1 MNNVCEPYV
10 RRRAIRHM
18 EKGRVVIFAAGTGN
32 PFFTTDTAAAL
43 RAAEMMCDA
52 MLKATQVDGVYSAD
66 PKKVPNAIR
75 YDSLSYHQVLAE
87 NLQVMD
93 AAAISLSPRKPH
105 PDPGVFPGR
114 QGRLR
119 QGSARRRPGNHYRRK
134 ITQKPGLR
142 VVSGLG
148 RVGSETW
155 PKHISKDD
163 MDRRMKGAV
172 ATLKSELSGLR
183 TGRASAALLDPV
195 KVEAYGNMVPVNQV
209 GSIATPEAR
218 MITVQVWDK
227 GLAKAVD
234 KAIRDAGLGLNPQ
247 MDGQLLRIPLPELNQ
262 ERRKELSKLAAKYAE
277 AARVAVRNVRRDGM
291 DLLKRLE
298 KDHKIGQDDHHTK
311 GDELQKLT
319 DANIKDIDAALHA
332 KEQEIM
338 QV

>member
-1 MNNVCEPYV
+1 M
-10 RRRAIRHM
+10 A
-18 EKGRVVIFAAGTGN
+18 
-32 PFFTTDTAAAL
+32 
-43 RAAEMMCDA
+43 DA
-52 MLKATQVDGVYSAD
+52 Y
-66 PKKVPNAIR
+66 
-75 YDSLSYHQVLAE
+75 
-87 NLQVMD
+87 
-93 AAAISLSPRKPH
+93 
-105 PDPGVFPGR
+105 
-114 QGRLR
+114 
-119 QGSARRRPGNHYRRK
+119 
-134 ITQKPGLR
+134 
-142 VVSGLG
+142 
-148 RVGSETW
+148 
-155 PKHISKDD
+155 SKDEL
-163 MDRRMKGAV
+163 DRRMNGAIS
-172 ATLKSELSGLR
+172 TLKSELSGLR

-195 KVEAYGNMVPVNQV
+195 KVEAYGNAVPINQV

-291 DLLKRLE
+291 DLLKKLE
-298 KDHKIGQDDHHTK
+298 KDGKIGQDDHHTK

-319 DANIKDIDAALHA
+319 DAHVKDIDTALHT

>member
-1 MNNVCEPYV
+1 M
-10 RRRAIRHM
+10 
-18 EKGRVVIFAAGTGN
+18 
-32 PFFTTDTAAAL
+32 
-43 RAAEMMCDA
+43 AEA
-52 MLKATQVDGVYSAD
+52 Y
-66 PKKVPNAIR
+66 N
-75 YDSLSYHQVLAE
+75 
-87 NLQVMD
+87 
-93 AAAISLSPRKPH
+93 
-105 PDPGVFPGR
+105 
-114 QGRLR
+114 
-119 QGSARRRPGNHYRRK
+119 
-134 ITQKPGLR
+134 
-142 VVSGLG
+142 
-148 RVGSETW
+148 
-155 PKHISKDD
+155 KDEI
-163 MDRRMKGAV
+163 DRRMKGAV
-172 ATLKSELSGLR
+172 ATLKSELGGLR

-209 GSIATPEAR
+209 GSVATPEAR

-277 AARVAVRNVRRDGM
+277 AARISVRNVRRDGM

-298 KDHKIGQDDHHTK
+298 KDGKIGQDDQHTK

-319 DANIKDIDAALHA
+319 DGHIKDIDAGLHA

>member
-1 MNNVCEPYV
+1 M
-10 RRRAIRHM
+10 
-18 EKGRVVIFAAGTGN
+18 
-32 PFFTTDTAAAL
+32 
-43 RAAEMMCDA
+43 AEA
-52 MLKATQVDGVYSAD
+52 Y
-66 PKKVPNAIR
+66 N
-75 YDSLSYHQVLAE
+75 
-87 NLQVMD
+87 
-93 AAAISLSPRKPH
+93 
-105 PDPGVFPGR
+105 
-114 QGRLR
+114 
-119 QGSARRRPGNHYRRK
+119 
-134 ITQKPGLR
+134 
-142 VVSGLG
+142 
-148 RVGSETW
+148 
-155 PKHISKDD
+155 KDELN
-163 MDRRMKGAV
+163 RRMNGAV
-172 ATLKSELSGLR
+172 ATLKSELAGLR

-195 KVEAYGNMVPVNQV
+195 KVEAYGNVVPINQV
-209 GSIATPEAR
+209 GTISTPEAR

-319 DANIKDIDAALHA
+319 DAHIKDMDTALHS